1 METIND
7 VLNFLNQIELFRTMS
22 GLDYI
27 TFNIIVKILI
37 DEFNNIDDD
46 KLIEILKNLDDIYI
60 DYIKM
65 NVNFDKTL
73 IKLLRDNIFEIF
85 EQKMSNKNI
94 C

>member
-7 VLNFLNQIELFRTMS
+7 VLDFLNQIEIFRIIS
-22 GLDYI
+22 GLDYN
-27 TFNIIVKILI
+27 TFNIIRKIPI

-46 KLIEILKNLDDIYI
+46 KLIGILKNLDDIYI
-60 DYIKM
+60 NYIKM

-73 IKLLRDNIFEIF
+73 IKPLRDNIFEMY
-85 EQKMSNKNI
+85 EQKMSNI

>member
-7 VLNFLNQIELFRTMS
+7 VLNFLNQIELFRIIS

-27 TFNIIVKILI
+27 TFNINRKILI
-37 DEFNNIDDD
+37 DEFNNINDD
-46 KLIEILKNLDDIYI
+46 KLIEILKNLEDIFI

-65 NVNFDKTL
+65 NVNFDKSL
-73 IKLLRDNIFEIF
+73 IKPLRDNIFEF
-85 EQKMSNKNI
+85 YEQKISNI